1 MGPADGNT
9 AATTEGST
17 PSSKEA
23 KAAVL
28 GTETGANGKGATST
42 ATSTTTIS
50 APLKD
55 MNTSSSAP
63 PQSPSTTTPMF
74 LEDDS
79 SFVVNLVF
87 PDPMDP
93 VQLQVRE
100 QHPNMHACWCT
111 SHAAVCVHKMCWKR

>member
-28 GTETGANGKGATST
+28 GEDAGANGKGATST
-42 ATSTTTIS
+42 TTSTTTNS

-55 MNTSSSAP
+55 TNTSSSVP
-63 PQSPSTTTPMF
+63 PQSPAPMF

-93 VQLQVRE
+93 VQLQSQE
-100 QHPNMHACWCT
+100 QWLGAIGRT
-111 SHAAVCVHKMCWKR
+111 VCCLRAS